1 MKQAPEDR
9 AVLVD
14 VTGSTMTITMNRPK
28 ALNAQNQ
35 ALRTGLVD
43 AIAQYEGDDSLLAAI
58 VVGEGGRAF
67 SAGADIKEMGEA
79 PVNRGG
85 NLTIPVNRRHNFIH
99 FEAFRNTEKPLIAAI
114 DGYAVGGGLELALY
128 CDIRL
133 CTEGSLL
140 GLPEPRTVGATAGPG
155 LHLLSRSMPYGEA
168 MLLHL
173 TGQPIS
179 GTRAYDVGLV
189 QGVYA
194 DRAGLMQ
201 AAHTIAGQ
209 IAECSTEALRT
220 IKRVVQAAREMTV
233 EQSEA
238 LLLAVGRTR
247 ARVEE
252 AQAVS

>member
-1 MKQAPEDR
+1 MESAPEEP

-35 ALRTGLVD
+35 PLRDGLVD
-43 AIAQYEGDDSLLAAI
+43 AIARYEADESLLCAI
-58 VVGEGGRAF
+58 LVGAGGRAF
-67 SAGADIKEMGEA
+67 SAGADIKEMGDN
-79 PVNRGG
+79 PVNRDG
-85 NLTIPVNRRHNFIH
+85 NLTIPVGRRHNFIH
-99 FEAFRNTEKPLIAAI
+99 FEAFRATEKPLIAAI

-133 CTEGSLL
+133 CTEHSSF

-155 LHLLSRSMPYGEA
+155 LHLLSRLMPYGEA

-173 TGQPIS
+173 TGQTMS
-179 GTRAYDVGLV
+179 AKRAYDVGLV
-189 QGVYA
+189 QGMYS
-194 DRAGLMQ
+194 DRDTMMD
-201 AAHTIAGQ
+201 AAHAIAGQ
-209 IAECSTEALRT
+209 MAECSTEALRA
-220 IKRVVQAAREMTV
+220 IKRVVQTAREMTV

-247 ARVEE
+247 ARAE
-252 AQAVS
+252 ALQARS